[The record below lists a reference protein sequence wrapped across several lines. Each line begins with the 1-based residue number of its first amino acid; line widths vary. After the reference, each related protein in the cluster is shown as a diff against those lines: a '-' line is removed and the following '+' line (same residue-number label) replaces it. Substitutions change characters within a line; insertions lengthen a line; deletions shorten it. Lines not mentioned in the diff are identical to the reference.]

1 MPDNVGYTPGSGAKV
16 ASREV
21 SYSAE
26 TVQAQAVGLV
36 TFDGSDDAKTVADVN
51 SSNPLPIA
59 AYGELVEA
67 IESMRF
73 AINQLTK
80 SIGFA
85 LPNTSGQPIMEVRQ
99 ATAANFA
106 ATVAGTVTANI
117 GTGTLTALT
126 TLTNQSQIGGF
137 NANDQLPA
145 LMNANAGSLRRNI
158 SVT

>member
-1 MPDNVGYTPGSGAKV
+1 MPDNVGYTAGSGTKI

-21 SYSAE
+21 SYSGE
-26 TVQAQAVGLV
+26 TAQSQAVGLV
-36 TFDGSDDAKTVADVN
+36 TFSGSDDAKTASDVDA
-51 SSNPLPIA
+51 SNPLPVA
-59 AYGELVEA
+59 AYGELIEA
-67 IESMRF
+67 IEAMRF

-85 LPNTSGQPIMEVRQ
+85 MPNTSGQPIMEVRQ
-99 ATAANFA
+99 ATAANLN

-126 TLTNQSQIGGF
+126 TLTNQSQVGGF
-137 NANDQLPA
+137 NANDQIPA
-145 LMNANAGSLRRNI
+145 MMNANAGSLRRNI

>member
-1 MPDNVGYTPGSGAKV
+1 MPDNVGYTAGTGTKI

-21 SYSAE
+21 SYSGE
-26 TVQAQAVGLV
+26 TAQSQAVGLV
-36 TFDGSDDAKTVADVN
+36 TFSGSDDAKTASDVD
-51 SSNPLPIA
+51 SSNPLPVA
-59 AYGELVEA
+59 AYGELLEA

-85 LPNTSGQPIMEVRQ
+85 LPNASGQPIIEARQ
-99 ATAANFA
+99 ATAGNLN
-106 ATVAGTVTANI
+106 ATVTGTVNV
-117 GTGTLTALT
+117 GTTTTVT

-137 NANDQLPA
+137 SANDKIPA
-145 LMNANAGSLRRNI
+145 LMHLQADNLRRNI

>member
-1 MPDNVGYTPGSGAKV
+1 MPDNIGYTPGTGTKV

-21 SYSAE
+21 AYSGE

-36 TFDGSDDAKTVADVN
+36 TFSGQDDAKTVVDV
-51 SSNPLPIA
+51 SDLNPLPVS
-59 AYGELVEA
+59 AYGELIEA
-67 IESMRF
+67 LEAMRF
-73 AINQLTK
+73 AINSLSR
-80 SIGFA
+80 SIGMA

-99 ATAANFA
+99 ATAANLNA
-106 ATVAGTVTANI
+106 SVSGTVTANI

-137 NANDQLPA
+137 NANDYLPA
-145 LMNANAGSLRRNI
+145 MLHMAENNLRRNI